1 MAFKMNYKEIS
12 GRIIEKN
19 KNFLGKY
26 YFKISDGTEIVK
38 VFVGKGLY
46 DFYDVNKEVTIG
58 YINRKLINIR
68 PISAETK

>member
-1 MAFKMNYKEIS
+1 MAFKMNYREIS
-12 GRIIEKN
+12 GRIVEKN

-26 YFKISDGTEIVK
+26 YFKISDGTETVK

-58 YINRKLINIR
+58 YINRKLINISSNS
-68 PISAETK
+68 IKTN

>member
-46 DFYDVNKEVTIG
+46 DFYDA
-58 YINRKLINIR
+58 LIL
-68 PISAETK
+68 SC